1 MTSICL
7 LKLQVWSLVR
17 RFDEPQKYKPFVRR
31 CVMREG
37 GLEVGSVREIEVT
50 SGLPATTSIEQ
61 LERLDDNEHIL
72 GIRKLGGNHRLKVY
86 SLMSLSHASVCI
98 F

>member
-1 MTSICL
+1 MTLICL

-31 CVMREG
+31 CIMREG

-61 LERLDDNEHIL
+61 LERLDDIEHIL

-86 SLMSLSHASVCI
+86 SLMPLSHASVCI